1 MVTDETDLLIPESL
15 PEGHRSGFVALV
27 GRPNV
32 GKSTLM
38 NAYLGQKI
46 AIVSEKPQTT
56 RQRILGIL
64 TEPNYQIVFVDTPG
78 IHSPHHLLG
87 EYMVTT
93 AKRTLKDA
101 DVILWLVDGSVPPTP
116 EDVSIGETLREAA
129 RAPVILAINKMDL
142 VPEEDRDSVAEPYLA
157 LANIHAHALI
167 SATRGDNR
175 DRLLEMVVETLP
187 PGPRYFPEE
196 QVTDQDERFLAAELI
211 REQVLRECHQ
221 EVPHSVAVVV
231 DEFKDRSDDLSYI
244 SATIAVERESQKQIV
259 IGRGG
264 SMLKRIGQGAR
275 LEIEKA
281 LGRRVYLELWV
292 KVLPKWRRDPSLLKR
307 LGYVLPPESDG
318 GD

>member
-1 MVTDETDLLIPESL
+1 MSDEMDLLIPESL
-15 PEGHRSGFVALV
+15 PEDHRSGFVALV

-64 TEPNYQIVFVDTPG
+64 TEPKYQIVFVDTPG
-78 IHSPHHLLG
+78 IHKPHHLLG

-116 EDVSIGETLREAA
+116 EDVDIGQTLREAA
-129 RAPVILAINKMDL
+129 KVPIILAVNKIDL
-142 VPEEDRDSVAEPYLA
+142 VPEGDWDGIAAQYLA
-157 LANIHAHALI
+157 LADIHAHALI

-175 DRLLEMVVETLP
+175 DRLLEMIVDALP
-187 PGPRYFPEE
+187 LGPRYFPEE

-221 EVPHSVAVVV
+221 EVPHSVAVIV

-244 SATIAVERESQKQIV
+244 SATITVERESQKQIV

-292 KVLPKWRRDPSLLKR
+292 KVLPKWRRDPGLLKR
-307 LGYVLPPESDG
+307 LGYVLPPEADSRD
-318 GD
+318 

>member
-1 MVTDETDLLIPESL
+1 MDDQMDMLIPESL
-15 PEGHRSGFVALV
+15 PEDHRSGFVALV

-64 TEPNYQIVFVDTPG
+64 TEPHYQIVFVDTPG
-78 IHSPHHLLG
+78 IHTPHHRLG

-93 AKRTLKDA
+93 AKRVLKDA

-116 EDVSIGETLREAA
+116 DDESIGQILREAA
-129 RAPVILAINKMDL
+129 KVPVILAVNKIDL
-142 VPEEDRDSVAEPYLA
+142 VREEEWDGIAAPYLA
-157 LANIHAHALI
+157 LANVQAHALI

-175 DRLLEMVVETLP
+175 DRLLAMIVEALP
-187 PGPRYFPEE
+187 LGPRYFPEE

-221 EVPHSVAVVV
+221 EVPHSVAVIV
-231 DEFKDRSDDLSYI
+231 DEFKDRSDDFSYI

-292 KVLPKWRRDPSLLKR
+292 KVLPKWRRDPALLKR
-307 LGYVLPPESDG
+307 LGYVLPPEAED
-318 GD
+318 

>member
-1 MVTDETDLLIPESL
+1 MTDKADLLIPETL
-15 PEGHRSGFVALV
+15 PEDHRSGFVALA

-64 TEPNYQIVFVDTPG
+64 TEPAYQIVFVDTPG
-78 IHSPHHLLG
+78 IHMPHHMLG
-87 EYMVTT
+87 EYMVAVAT
-93 AKRTLKDA
+93 RTLKDA

-116 EDVSIGETLREAA
+116 EDISIGEMLREATK
-129 RAPVILAINKMDL
+129 APVIMAINKIDL
-142 VPEEDRDSVAEPYLA
+142 LGEEELDGVAEQYLA
-157 LANIHAHALI
+157 LARIHAYALI

-175 DRLLEMVVETLP
+175 DRLLEMIVQALP
-187 PGPRYFPEE
+187 QGPRYFPEE
-196 QVTDQDERFLAAELI
+196 QVTDQDERFLAAEII
-211 REQVLRECHQ
+211 REQILRACHQ
-221 EVPHSVAVVV
+221 EVPHSVAVIV
-231 DEFKDRSDDLSYI
+231 DEFKDRTEDLSYI
-244 SATIAVERESQKQIV
+244 GATIVVERDSQKQIV

-275 LEIEKA
+275 SEIEKA

-292 KVLPKWRRDPSLLKR
+292 KVLPKWRRDPALLKR
-307 LGYVLPPESDG
+307 LGYVLPPRADE
-318 GD
+318 

>member
-1 MVTDETDLLIPESL
+1 MDDQMDMLIPESL
-15 PEGHRSGFVALV
+15 PEDHRSGFVALV

-38 NAYLGQKI
+38 NTYLGQKI

-64 TEPNYQIVFVDTPG
+64 TEPHYQIVFVDTPG
-78 IHSPHHLLG
+78 IHTPHHRLG

-93 AKRTLKDA
+93 AKRALKDA

-116 EDVSIGETLREAA
+116 DDDSIGQILREAA
-129 RAPVILAINKMDL
+129 KVPVILAVNKIDL
-142 VPEEDRDSVAEPYLA
+142 VREEDWDGIAAPYLA
-157 LANIHAHALI
+157 LANVHAHALI

-175 DRLLEMVVETLP
+175 DRLLAMIVEALP
-187 PGPRYFPEE
+187 LGPRYFPEE

-221 EVPHSVAVVV
+221 EVPHSVAVIV

-292 KVLPKWRRDPSLLKR
+292 KVLPKWRRDPALLKR
-307 LGYVLPPESDG
+307 LGYVLPPEAED
-318 GD
+318 

>member
-1 MVTDETDLLIPESL
+1 MDDQMDMLIPESL
-15 PEGHRSGFVALV
+15 PEDHRSGFVALV

-38 NAYLGQKI
+38 NTYLGQKI

-64 TEPNYQIVFVDTPG
+64 TEPHYQIVFVDTPG
-78 IHSPHHLLG
+78 IHTPHHRLG

-93 AKRTLKDA
+93 AKRALKDA

-116 EDVSIGETLREAA
+116 DDESIGQILREAA
-129 RAPVILAINKMDL
+129 KVPVILAVNKIDL
-142 VPEEDRDSVAEPYLA
+142 VREEDWDGIAAPYLA
-157 LANIHAHALI
+157 LANVHAHALI

-175 DRLLEMVVETLP
+175 DRLLAMIVEALP
-187 PGPRYFPEE
+187 LGPRYFPEE

-221 EVPHSVAVVV
+221 EVPHSVAVIV

-292 KVLPKWRRDPSLLKR
+292 KVLPKWRRDPALLKR
-307 LGYVLPPESDG
+307 LGYVLPPEAED
-318 GD
+318 

>member
-1 MVTDETDLLIPESL
+1 MTDEADLLIPETL
-15 PEGHRSGFVALV
+15 PADHRSGFVALA

-56 RQRILGIL
+56 RRRLVGIL

-78 IHSPHHLLG
+78 IHTPRHLLG
-87 EYMVTT
+87 EYMVAV

-116 EDVSIGETLREAA
+116 EDISIGEMLREATK
-129 RAPVILAINKMDL
+129 APVILAINKIDWL
-142 VPEEDRDSVAEPYLA
+142 DEEELDGVAEQYLA
-157 LANIHAHALI
+157 LAKIHAYALI

-175 DRLLEMVVETLP
+175 DRLLEMIVQALP
-187 PGPRYFPEE
+187 QGPRYFPEE
-196 QVTDQDERFLAAELI
+196 QVTDQDERFLAAEII
-211 REQVLRECHQ
+211 REQILRACHQ
-221 EVPHSVAVVV
+221 EVPHSVAVIV
-231 DEFKDRSDDLSYI
+231 DEFKDRTEDLSYI
-244 SATIAVERESQKQIV
+244 GATIVVERDSQKQIV

-292 KVLPKWRRDPSLLKR
+292 KVLSKWRRDPALLKR
-307 LGYVLPPESDG
+307 LGYVLPPGTD
-318 GD
+318 D

>member
-1 MVTDETDLLIPESL
+1 MTDEMDLLIPKTL
-15 PEGHRSGFVALV
+15 PEDHRSGFVALV

-64 TEPNYQIVFVDTPG
+64 TEPNHQIVFVDTPG
-78 IHSPHHLLG
+78 IHTPHHRLG
-87 EYMVTT
+87 EYMVIM

-101 DVILWLVDGSVPPTP
+101 DVILWLVDGSVQPTP
-116 EDVSIGETLREAA
+116 EDVDIGQTLREAA
-129 RAPVILAINKMDL
+129 KAPVILAVNKIDL
-142 VPEEDRDSVAEPYLA
+142 VPEQGYDGVAEPYLA
-157 LANIHAHALI
+157 LADIHAHVLV

-175 DRLLEMVVETLP
+175 DRLLEMIVEALP
-187 PGPRYFPEE
+187 LGPRYFPED

-211 REQVLRECHQ
+211 REQVLRACHQ
-221 EVPHSVAVVV
+221 EVPHSVAVIV
-231 DEFKDRSDDLSYI
+231 DEFKDRNEDLSYI

-292 KVLPKWRRDPSLLKR
+292 KVLPKWRRDPALLKR
-307 LGYVLPPESDG
+307 LGYVLPPEADKQ
-318 GD
+318 D

>member
-1 MVTDETDLLIPESL
+1 MTDEADLLIPEAL
-15 PEGHRSGFVALV
+15 PEDHRSGFVALV

-64 TEPNYQIVFVDTPG
+64 TEPAYQIVFVDTPG
-78 IHSPHHLLG
+78 IHMPHHLLG
-87 EYMVTT
+87 EYMVTI
-93 AKRTLKDA
+93 ANRTLKDA

-116 EDVSIGETLREAA
+116 EDISIGETLREATK
-129 RAPVILAINKMDL
+129 APVILAVNKIDL
-142 VPEEDRDSVAEPYLA
+142 LREEAWDEAAEQYLA
-157 LANIHAHALI
+157 LANIWAHALI

-175 DRLLEMVVETLP
+175 DRLLEMVVQALP
-187 PGPRYFPEE
+187 QGPRYFPEE
-196 QVTDQDERFLAAELI
+196 QVTDQDERFLAAEII
-211 REQVLRECHQ
+211 REQILRACHQ
-221 EVPHSVAVVV
+221 EVPHSVAVIV
-231 DEFKDRSDDLSYI
+231 DEFKDRTEDLSYI
-244 SATIAVERESQKQIV
+244 GATIAVERDSQKQIV
-259 IGRGG
+259 IGRSG

-292 KVLPKWRRDPSLLKR
+292 KVLPKWRRDPALLKR
-307 LGYVLPPESDG
+307 LGYVLPPGADE
-318 GD
+318 

>member
-1 MVTDETDLLIPESL
+1 MDDQMDMLIPESL
-15 PEGHRSGFVALV
+15 PEDHRSGFVALV

-38 NAYLGQKI
+38 NTYLGQKI

-64 TEPNYQIVFVDTPG
+64 TEPHCQIVFVDTPG
-78 IHSPHHLLG
+78 IHTPHHRLG

-93 AKRTLKDA
+93 AKRALKDA

-116 EDVSIGETLREAA
+116 DDDSIGQILREAA
-129 RAPVILAINKMDL
+129 KVPVILAVNKIDL
-142 VPEEDRDSVAEPYLA
+142 VREEDWDGIAAPYLA
-157 LANIHAHALI
+157 LANVHAHALI

-175 DRLLEMVVETLP
+175 DRLLAMIVEALP
-187 PGPRYFPEE
+187 LGPRYFPEE

-221 EVPHSVAVVV
+221 EVPHSVAVIV

-292 KVLPKWRRDPSLLKR
+292 KVLPKWRRDPALLKR
-307 LGYVLPPESDG
+307 LGYVLPPEAED
-318 GD
+318 

>member
-1 MVTDETDLLIPESL
+1 MVTDGTDLLIPESL
-15 PEGHRSGFVALV
+15 PEGHHSGFVALV

-101 DVILWLVDGSVPPTP
+101 DVILWLVDGSVPPTSD
-116 EDVSIGETLREAA
+116 DVSIGETLREAA
-129 RAPVILAINKMDL
+129 KAPVILAVNKMDL
-142 VPEEDRDSVAEPYLA
+142 VPEQDRDGVAAQYLA
-157 LANIHAHALI
+157 LANIHAHTLI

-175 DRLLEMVVETLP
+175 DRLLEMIVQALP
-187 PGPRYFPEE
+187 LGPRYFPEE

-221 EVPHSVAVVV
+221 EVPHSVAVIV

-292 KVLPKWRRDPSLLKR
+292 KVLPKWRRDPALLKR
-307 LGYVLPPESDG
+307 LGYVLPPESDSR
-318 GD
+318 D

>member
-1 MVTDETDLLIPESL
+1 MTENADLLIPEAL
-15 PEGHRSGFVALV
+15 PEDHRSGFVALV

-64 TEPNYQIVFVDTPG
+64 TEPHYQIVFVDTPG
-78 IHSPHHLLG
+78 IHTPRHRLG
-87 EYMVTT
+87 EYMVAT

-101 DVILWLVDGSVPPTP
+101 DVILWLVDGSAPPTP
-116 EDVSIGETLREAA
+116 EDISIGETLREAA
-129 RAPVILAINKMDL
+129 KVPIILAVNKMDL
-142 VPEEDRDSVAEPYLA
+142 VPEEERDGIAEQYLA
-157 LANIHAHALI
+157 LADVHDHVLI

-175 DRLLEMVVETLP
+175 DRLLEMIVQALP
-187 PGPRYFPEE
+187 LGPRYFPED
-196 QVTDQDERFLAAELI
+196 QVTDQDERFLAAEII

-221 EVPHSVAVVV
+221 EVPHSVAVIV
-231 DEFKDRSDDLSYI
+231 DEFKDRSEDLSYI
-244 SATIAVERESQKQIV
+244 SATIAVERESQKQII

-275 LEIEKA
+275 LEIERA

-292 KVLPKWRRDPSLLKR
+292 KVLPKWRRDPALLKR
-307 LGYVLPPESDG
+307 LGYVLPPEAEDR
-318 GD
+318 D

>member
-1 MVTDETDLLIPESL
+1 MDDQMDMLIPESL
-15 PEGHRSGFVALV
+15 PEDHRSGFVALV

-38 NAYLGQKI
+38 NTYLGQKI

-64 TEPNYQIVFVDTPG
+64 TEPHYQIVFVDTPG
-78 IHSPHHLLG
+78 IHAPHHRLG

-93 AKRTLKDA
+93 AKRALKDA

-116 EDVSIGETLREAA
+116 DDESIGQILREAA
-129 RAPVILAINKMDL
+129 KVPVILAVNKIDL
-142 VPEEDRDSVAEPYLA
+142 VREEDWDGIAAPYLA
-157 LANIHAHALI
+157 LANVHAHALI

-175 DRLLEMVVETLP
+175 DRLLAMIVEALP
-187 PGPRYFPEE
+187 LGPRYFPEE

-221 EVPHSVAVVV
+221 EVPHSVAVIV

-292 KVLPKWRRDPSLLKR
+292 KVLPKWRRDPALLKR
-307 LGYVLPPESDG
+307 LGYVLPPEAED
-318 GD
+318 

>member
-1 MVTDETDLLIPESL
+1 MTDETDLLIPEAL
-15 PEGHRSGFVALV
+15 PEDHRSGYVALV

-64 TEPNYQIVFVDTPG
+64 TEPDYQIVFVDTPG
-78 IHSPHHLLG
+78 IHTPHHRLG
-87 EYMVTT
+87 EYMVTV

-116 EDVSIGETLREAA
+116 EDVSIGQTLREAA
-129 RAPVILAINKMDL
+129 KAPIILAVNKMDL
-142 VPEEDRDSVAEPYLA
+142 VPEQDHDGAAEPYLA
-157 LANIHAHALI
+157 LADVRAHALI

-175 DRLLEMVVETLP
+175 DRLLEMIVEALP
-187 PGPRYFPEE
+187 RGPRYFPED
-196 QVTDQDERFLAAELI
+196 QVTDQDERFLAAEII

-221 EVPHSVAVVV
+221 EVPHSVAVIV
-231 DEFKDRSDDLSYI
+231 DEFKDRSEDLSYI
-244 SATIAVERESQKQIV
+244 SATIAVERDSQKQIV

-292 KVLPKWRRDPSLLKR
+292 KVLPKWRRDPALLKR
-307 LGYVLPPESDG
+307 LGYVLPPEADSD
-318 GD
+318 

>member
-1 MVTDETDLLIPESL
+1 MDDQMDMLIPESL
-15 PEGHRSGFVALV
+15 PEDHRSGFVALV

-38 NAYLGQKI
+38 NTYLGQKI

-64 TEPNYQIVFVDTPG
+64 TEPHYQIVFVDTPG
-78 IHSPHHLLG
+78 IHTPHHRLG

-93 AKRTLKDA
+93 AKRALKDA

-116 EDVSIGETLREAA
+116 DDESIGQILREAA
-129 RAPVILAINKMDL
+129 KVPVILAVNKIDL
-142 VPEEDRDSVAEPYLA
+142 VREEEWDGIAAPYLA
-157 LANIHAHALI
+157 LANVHAHALI

-175 DRLLEMVVETLP
+175 DRLLAMIVEALP
-187 PGPRYFPEE
+187 LGPRYFPEE

-221 EVPHSVAVVV
+221 EVPHSVAVIV

-292 KVLPKWRRDPSLLKR
+292 KVLPKWRRDPALLKR
-307 LGYVLPPESDG
+307 LGYVLPPEAED
-318 GD
+318 

>member
-1 MVTDETDLLIPESL
+1 MDDHMDVLIPESL
-15 PEGHRSGFVALV
+15 PEDHRSGFVALV

-56 RQRILGIL
+56 RQRILGVL
-64 TEPNYQIVFVDTPG
+64 TEPHYQIVFVDTPG
-78 IHSPHHLLG
+78 IHTPHHRLG

-93 AKRTLKDA
+93 ARRALKDA

-116 EDVSIGETLREAA
+116 DDESIGQILRDAA
-129 RAPVILAINKMDL
+129 KVPVILAVNKIDL
-142 VPEEDRDSVAEPYLA
+142 VREEDWDGIAAPYLA
-157 LANIHAHALI
+157 LANVHAHALI

-175 DRLLEMVVETLP
+175 DRLLEMIVEALP
-187 PGPRYFPEE
+187 LGPRYFPEE

-221 EVPHSVAVVV
+221 EVPHSVAVIV

-292 KVLPKWRRDPSLLKR
+292 KVLPKWRRDPALLKR
-307 LGYVLPPESDG
+307 LGYVLPPEADA
-318 GD
+318 D

>member
-1 MVTDETDLLIPESL
+1 MDVLIPESL
-15 PEGHRSGFVALV
+15 PEDHRSGFVALV

-56 RQRILGIL
+56 RQRILGVL
-64 TEPNYQIVFVDTPG
+64 TEPHYQIVFVDTPG
-78 IHSPHHLLG
+78 IHTPHHRLG

-93 AKRTLKDA
+93 ARRALKDA

-116 EDVSIGETLREAA
+116 DDESIGQILRDAA
-129 RAPVILAINKMDL
+129 KVPVILAVNKIDL
-142 VPEEDRDSVAEPYLA
+142 VREEDWDGIAAPYLA
-157 LANIHAHALI
+157 LANVHAHALI

-175 DRLLEMVVETLP
+175 DRLLEMIVEALP
-187 PGPRYFPEE
+187 LGPRYFPEE

-221 EVPHSVAVVV
+221 EVPHSVAVIV

-292 KVLPKWRRDPSLLKR
+292 KVLPKWRRDPALLKR
-307 LGYVLPPESDG
+307 LGYVLPPEADA
-318 GD
+318 D

>member
-1 MVTDETDLLIPESL
+1 MSDEMDLLIPESL
-15 PEGHRSGFVALV
+15 PEDHRSGFVALV

-64 TEPNYQIVFVDTPG
+64 TEPKYQIVFVDTPG

-116 EDVSIGETLREAA
+116 EDVDIGQTLREAA
-129 RAPVILAINKMDL
+129 KVPIILAVNKIDL
-142 VPEEDRDSVAEPYLA
+142 VPEGDRDGIAAQYLA
-157 LANIHAHALI
+157 LADIHAHALI

-175 DRLLEMVVETLP
+175 DRLLEMIVDALP
-187 PGPRYFPEE
+187 LGPRYFPED

-221 EVPHSVAVVV
+221 EVPHSVAVIV
-231 DEFKDRSDDLSYI
+231 DEFKDRSDELSYI

-264 SMLKRIGQGAR
+264 GMLKRIGQGAR

-292 KVLPKWRRDPSLLKR
+292 KVLPKWRRDPALLKR
-307 LGYVLPPESDG
+307 LGYVLPPEADSKD
-318 GD
+318 

>member
-1 MVTDETDLLIPESL
+1 MTDEMDLLIPETL

-78 IHSPHHLLG
+78 IHTPHHRLG
-87 EYMVTT
+87 EYMVAT

-101 DVILWLVDGSVPPTP
+101 DVILWLVDGTAQPTP
-116 EDVSIGETLREAA
+116 DDVSIGETLREAA
-129 RAPVILAINKMDL
+129 KAPIILAVNKIDL
-142 VPEEDRDSVAEPYLA
+142 VPEQDHDGVAEPYLA
-157 LANIHAHALI
+157 LAQVRAHVLI

-175 DRLLEMVVETLP
+175 DRLLEMIVEALP
-187 PGPRYFPEE
+187 VGPRYFPED

-211 REQVLRECHQ
+211 REQVLHACHQ
-221 EVPHSVAVVV
+221 EVPHSVAVIV
-231 DEFKDRSDDLSYI
+231 DEFKDRGEDLSYI
-244 SATIAVERESQKQIV
+244 RATIAVERESQKQIV

-264 SMLKRIGQGAR
+264 SMLKRIGKGAR
-275 LEIEKA
+275 LELERA

-292 KVLPKWRRDPSLLKR
+292 KALPKWRRDPGLLKQ
-307 LGYVLPPESDG
+307 LGYVLPPEADG
-318 GD
+318 KD

>member
-1 MVTDETDLLIPESL
+1 MTDEMDLLIPETV

-78 IHSPHHLLG
+78 IHKPHHRLG

-101 DVILWLVDGSVPPTP
+101 DVILWLVEGSVAPTP
-116 EDVSIGETLREAA
+116 EDVDMGQTLREAA
-129 RAPVILAINKMDL
+129 KAPIILAVNKIDL
-142 VPEEDRDSVAEPYLA
+142 VREEDRDGIAAQYLA
-157 LANIHAHALI
+157 LADIHAHALI

-175 DRLLEMVVETLP
+175 DRLLEMIVEALP
-187 PGPRYFPEE
+187 LGPRYFPEE

-221 EVPHSVAVVV
+221 EVPHSVAVIV
-231 DEFKDRSDDLSYI
+231 DEFKDRSEDLSYI

-292 KVLPKWRRDPSLLKR
+292 KVLPKWRRDPALLKR
-307 LGYVLPPESDG
+307 LGYVLPPDADSKD
-318 GD
+318 

>member
-1 MVTDETDLLIPESL
+1 MSDEMDLLIPESL
-15 PEGHRSGFVALV
+15 PEDHRSGFVALV

-64 TEPNYQIVFVDTPG
+64 TEPKYQIVFVDTPG

-101 DVILWLVDGSVPPTP
+101 DVILWLVDGSVSPTP
-116 EDVSIGETLREAA
+116 EDVDIGQTLREAA
-129 RAPVILAINKMDL
+129 KVPIILAVNKIDL
-142 VPEEDRDSVAEPYLA
+142 VPEGDRDGIAAQYLA
-157 LANIHAHALI
+157 LADIHAHALI

-175 DRLLEMVVETLP
+175 DRLLEIIVDALP
-187 PGPRYFPEE
+187 LGPRYFPED

-221 EVPHSVAVVV
+221 EVPHSVAVIV

-292 KVLPKWRRDPSLLKR
+292 KVLPKWRRDPALLKR
-307 LGYVLPPESDG
+307 LGYVLPPEADSKD
-318 GD
+318 